1 MSHTHTY
8 IPPPICQFFSKKTKK
23 IGFIVSHTLYR
34 EREREMDQQVAAR
47 APMDPKVAVEV
58 EKYRDLGGRT

>member
-1 MSHTHTY
+1 MCAAYMMYGVVSVAPSYLFTSHT
-8 IPPPICQFFSKKTKK
+8 
-23 IGFIVSHTLYR
+23 HTLYR